1 MFYETASGHGLPHD
15 PFKAIVAPR
24 PIGWISSRS
33 RSGAINLAPYSF
45 FNALT
50 TDPYLVWFSSEG
62 AKDSVCF
69 AEETGE
75 FVANLVSRDLVEAM
89 NKSAVNAPRGV
100 NEFDYAGLTQAPSR
114 LVDVPR
120 VAEAHAALEC
130 KVTELFR
137 PKRLDGTLSVAH
149 VVIGQVV
156 GIHIEDAYLTNG
168 IFDITKAQ
176 TAARLGYR
184 GDYCAVAETFE
195 VIRPRW
201 VD

>member
-1 MFYETASGHGLPHD
+1 MFYETANGHGLPHD

-33 RSGAINLAPYSF
+33 HSGAVNLAPYSF

-50 TDPYLVWFSSEG
+50 TSPYLVWFSSEG
-62 AKDSVCF
+62 AKDSVAF

-75 FVANLVSRDLVEAM
+75 FVANLVSRDLVEQM
-89 NKSAVNAPRGV
+89 NKSSVDAPRGV
-100 NEFDYAGLTQAPSR
+100 NEFDYAGLTEAPSR
-114 LVDVPR
+114 LVNVPR

-137 PKRLDGTLSVAH
+137 PRDLQGRPSAAH

-156 GIHIEDAYLTNG
+156 GIHIADDFLENG
-168 IFDITKAQ
+168 LFDITKAQ
-176 TAARLGYR
+176 TTARLGYM
-184 GDYCAVAETFE
+184 DYAAVTETFPLR
-195 VIRPRW
+195 RPRW
-201 VD
+201 TD